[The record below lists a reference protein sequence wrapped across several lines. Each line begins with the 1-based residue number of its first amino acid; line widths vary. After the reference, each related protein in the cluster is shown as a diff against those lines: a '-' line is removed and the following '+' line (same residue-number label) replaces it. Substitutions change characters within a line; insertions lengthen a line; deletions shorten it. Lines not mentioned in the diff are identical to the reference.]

1 MNLGIYTLDTIGLF
15 DLISLTLW
23 RRDLLKK
30 IGENYEEEN
39 GKFIVTNAYNLKA
52 KYIFHTIGPQVI
64 KLSEQDKL
72 DLKNCYLSSLE
83 EASRLG

>member
-1 MNLGIYTLDTIGLF
+1 MTESG
-15 DLISLTLW
+15 
-23 RRDLLKK
+23 
-30 IGENYEEEN
+30 
-39 GKFIVTNAYNLKA
+39 NLKA
-52 KYIFHTIGPQVI
+52 KYIFYTVGPQVI